1 MKGTIFE
8 ATSAILLNPPKIT
21 IDTMIAIIIPMI
33 RFKLNDCSKLND
45 FTA

>member
-8 ATSAILLNPPKIT
+8 ATSAILLKPPNIT
-21 IDTMIAIIIPMI
+21 IETVIAIIIPI
-33 RFKLNDCSKLND
+33 VRFKLNDCSKLND